1 MISVESLPR
10 HAASLTITHNDHK
23 DGYRTAAQQ
32 FAEWEEAG
40 HTPNMR
46 DGDWKERMIEAD
58 EIWEVQ
64 WYANSPVGFCNVA
77 APSLEEAVEFA
88 KEIQDAQ
95 DATGKTY
102 SSNDPNI
109 RATPFPLDPQT
120 KILREEALHEHS
132 MDELANEFSN
142 MLNGATSVASKDKL
156 WNEFAEFRRQVTLEC
171 IEKVW
176 MAKETVVIKIVG
188 FQHRCVR
195 VTLAKTRDSA
205 QLFLYL
211 MYDKRGAGFDDV
223 FKYQTPT

>member
-1 MISVESLPR
+1 MITVESLPR

-23 DGYRTAAQQ
+23 DCYRTAAQQ
-32 FAEWEEAG
+32 FAEWEERG

-46 DGDWKERMIEAD
+46 AGDWKERMIEAD

-88 KEIQDAQ
+88 KEIQDAE

-109 RATPFPLDPQT
+109 RAVPFTLEPQT
-120 KILREEALHEHS
+120 RILSTGALIEHS
-132 MDELANEFSN
+132 MDELASEFSN
-142 MLNGATSVASKDKL
+142 MLNGAKSVASKDKL
-156 WNEFAEFRRQVTLEC
+156 WNEFADFRRQLTLDSVD
-171 IEKVW
+171 KA
-176 MAKETVVIKIVG
+176 MLSKEVVVIKIAG

-195 VTLAKTRDSA
+195 VTLAKPNSLA
-205 QLFLYL
+205 MLFLYL
-211 MYDKRGAGFDDV
+211 VYDKSGIWFGDV
-223 FKYQTPT
+223 FKYQMSA